1 MYETLSAQVNE
12 KYIAA
17 VYQQAEQDYN
27 GRKYQEAVTGL
38 EKVVQVEEDYQDG
51 YAIYYL
57 AQSYR
62 QIGDAENAKK
72 YYQRMVE
79 LHPGTQRARSS
90 QRYLDELN
98 QQQP

>member
-1 MYETLSAQVNE
+1 M
-12 KYIAA
+12 
-17 VYQQAEQDYN
+17 
-27 GRKYQEAVTGL
+27 
-38 EKVVQVEEDYQDG
+38 EKVVQAEEDYQDG

-62 QIGDAENAKK
+62 QTGDAENAKK

-98 QQQP
+98 QQP

>member
-1 MYETLSAQVNE
+1 MYETLTAQVNE

-17 VYQQAEQDYN
+17 VYQQAEKDYN
-27 GRKYQEAVTGL
+27 ARKYPEAVTGL
-38 EKVVQVEEDYQDG
+38 EKVVQAEEDYNDG
-51 YAIYYL
+51 YAVYYL

-62 QIGDAENAKK
+62 QTGDSVNAIK

-90 QRYLDELN
+90 QRYIDELS
-98 QQQP
+98 QQP